1 MIKKADLVICDS
13 KNIEKYIKKT
23 YQKYKPNTT
32 FIAYGADIE
41 KSIIK
46 DDNAILKEW
55 YQKNNIKMNEYYL
68 IVGRF
73 VPENNYET
81 MIREFMR
88 STTKKDLVII
98 TNVEKNKFHE
108 KLKEITKF
116 ENDKRIKF
124 VGTVYEKELIKKIR
138 ENAYAYIHGHSVGGT
153 NPSLIEALATTNLN
167 LLYDVGFNREVGE
180 NGALYWTLEQGNLAS
195 LINMCENID
204 IQEVKKLSNKAK
216 KRINENYTW
225 KIIIKKY
232 EECFYEE
239 ER

>member
-1 MIKKADLVICDS
+1 MIKEADLVICDS
-13 KNIEKYIKKT
+13 KNIEQYIKET

-41 KSIIK
+41 KSRIK
-46 DDNAILKEW
+46 DNDTILSEW
-55 YQKNNIKMNEYYL
+55 YHKNNIKIKEYYL

-81 MIREFMR
+81 MIREFMQ
-88 STTKKDLVII
+88 STTKKDLVIV
-98 TNVEKNKFHE
+98 TNVEKNKFYERLQE
-108 KLKEITKF
+108 KTKF

-138 ENAYAYIHGHSVGGT
+138 ENAYAYLHGHSVGGT

-180 NGALYWTLEQGNLAS
+180 DGALYWSLEKGNLEL
-195 LINMCENID
+195 LINKCENIN
-204 IQEVKKLSNKAK
+204 IEEIEKLSKKAK

-225 KIIIKKY
+225 DIIIKKY
-232 EECFYEE
+232 EECFCKEE
-239 ER
+239 K